1 MPLRPSNTR
10 LGRREPDLEFI
21 RATPAAIADLT
32 ATLDRRLATE
42 RRPEERMRM
51 LRETT
56 NQITRTANDA
66 IQAYRRTKAAV
77 VAELK
82 MPNGDWAHAKRLDL
96 QLASARLDVLAALE
110 ATSHRYGTDL
120 TGAVATSE
128 QVATSTPAKNR

>member
-1 MPLRPSNTR
+1 VPLRPTNTR
-10 LGRREPDLEFI
+10 LGRREPDLELI
-21 RATPAAIADLT
+21 RGTPAAIADLT
-32 ATLDRRLATE
+32 ATLDRRLASE
-42 RRPEERMRM
+42 RRPDERMRM

-120 TGAVATSE
+120 TGAVGPSGTVSTMA
-128 QVATSTPAKNR
+128 VAEDR